1 MPDPDIQ
8 SELNK
13 LTEALEEM
21 RAETGRRVIILLTGG
36 HRPKQTPTPE
46 IKVEDFKN
54 S

>member
-21 RAETGRRVIILLTGG
+21 RSEIGRRVILLMTGG
-36 HRPKQTPTPE
+36 RTPKQTPTPE
-46 IKVEDFKN
+46 IKESDFKK
-54 S
+54 